1 MNDTPATAP
10 SERLAGFAALL
21 REHGLTVGVAE
32 QQAMLQAAVR
42 FGPLQERSLQAAWRA
57 IACHSHREW
66 KLWPDVYERFWHP
79 EKLRGGVK
87 VSGQTRASHNLRQ
100 SVQALVAGDVDDGE
114 FTLEESHDGLRIAAT
129 WLGTVVPASCGQE
142 IRGTWRPEPG
152 QKAYPFVLKKLPAR
166 P

>member
-1 MNDTPATAP
+1 MPSRWLALFLSSCFALAAPALACPLAQEVQAEQLYGLWRAEFAGQLPGATLLFEKHP
-10 SERLAGFAALL
+10 ELAGSV
-21 REHGLTVGVAE
+21 RG
-32 QQAMLQAAVR
+32 AV
-42 FGPLQERSLQAAWRA
+42 
-57 IACHSHREW
+57 
-66 KLWPDVYERFWHP
+66 
-79 EKLRGGVK
+79 
-87 VSGQTRASHNLRQ
+87 NRQ

-152 QKAYPFVLKKLPAR
+152 QKAYPFVLKKLLLR